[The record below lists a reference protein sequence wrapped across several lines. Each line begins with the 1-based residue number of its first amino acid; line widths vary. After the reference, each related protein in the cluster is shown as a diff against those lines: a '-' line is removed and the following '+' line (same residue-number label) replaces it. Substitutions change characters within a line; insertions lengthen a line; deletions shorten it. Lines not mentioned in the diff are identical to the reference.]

1 MNKSI
6 MKSEIIEIR
15 TYLIKENKR
24 DKFHKL
30 VIENSVPML
39 KRCNVTVLSYGKS
52 LHDKNSYFLIRKYKS
67 VNEREESQNEFYSR
81 DEWIN
86 KYEKSIMELIEN
98 YTTFVLDADNLKK
111 I

>member
-1 MNKSI
+1 
-6 MKSEIIEIR
+6 MKTEIIEIR
-15 TYLIKENKR
+15 TYLIKKNKR

-39 KRCNVTVLSYGKS
+39 KRWNVTVLSYGKS
-52 LHDKNSYFLIRKYKS
+52 LHDENSYFLIRKYKS
-67 VNEREESQNEFYSR
+67 LNEREQSQNEFYSSE
-81 DEWIN
+81 EWIN

-98 YTTFVLDADNLKK
+98 YTTFVFDADNFKK